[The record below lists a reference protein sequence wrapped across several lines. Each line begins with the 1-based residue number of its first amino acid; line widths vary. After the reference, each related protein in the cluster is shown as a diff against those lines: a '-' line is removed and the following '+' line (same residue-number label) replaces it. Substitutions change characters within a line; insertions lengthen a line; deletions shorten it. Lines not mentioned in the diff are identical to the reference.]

1 MNSRV
6 AILSLLLCAF
16 VFLPTATL
24 HAASIPILDGTF
36 HIVPNA
42 NDLDPLC
49 PADAPLS
56 FGAVMEVAQK
66 MVNAGISFGI
76 LIFVIMMAWGGFLFI
91 TSAVNPESRNTAR
104 KMLGNAALGLLIILS
119 AWLMVDFVMKTL
131 YSGPDGTKGKFG
143 PWNSILGDG
152 PACVLSRTTLPLFN
166 GSITAVPV
174 TTTSPAGS
182 SGSTGTGGSTGG
194 GGSMGTISDGIFS
207 YDPGIR
213 EQKKHLSAPL
223 ASALTCIAGKVPANV
238 GRISSISDSKIVNG
252 SRTFAQ
258 CAASGCA
265 HTANS
270 CHYGGRSCVGS
281 SFAVDFG
288 DDENMAVLTA
298 AAKACG
304 AKTLDEG
311 NHLHVSVGATNGC
324 GCSL

>member
-1 MNSRV
+1 MHTRTLV
-6 AILSLLLCAF
+6 FTLLISLGA
-16 VFLPTATL
+16 FLPLVAV
-24 HAASIPILDGTF
+24 HAANVPVLDKSF

-56 FGAVMEVAQK
+56 FGAVMEVVQK

-131 YSGPDGTKGKFG
+131 YNPNASAGGTKFG

-152 PACVLSRTTLPLFN
+152 PACVLARTTLPLFS
-166 GSITAVPV
+166 GSITATPV
-174 TTTSPAGS
+174 TAVPTPT
-182 SGSTGTGGSTGG
+182 STGGGSGG

-213 EQKKHLSAPL
+213 EQKKNLSGPM
-223 ASALTCIAGKVPANV
+223 ASTLTCIAGKVPANV
-238 GRISSISDSKIVNG
+238 GRISSISDSKIISG
-252 SRTFAQ
+252 AKTFAQ
-258 CAASGCA
+258 CAATGCA

-270 CHYGGRSCVGS
+270 CHYGGRSCIGS
-281 SFAVDFG
+281 SYAVDFG

-311 NHLHVSVGATNGC
+311 NHLHVSVGDANGC
-324 GCSL
+324 GCNL